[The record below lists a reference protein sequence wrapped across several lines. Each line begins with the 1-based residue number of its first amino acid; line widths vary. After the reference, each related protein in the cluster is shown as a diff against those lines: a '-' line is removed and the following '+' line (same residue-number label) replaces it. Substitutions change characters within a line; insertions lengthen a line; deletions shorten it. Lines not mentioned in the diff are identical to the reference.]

1 VNFFP
6 NCALMEH
13 TYLALLINQHQPLLR
28 DLRQTSPRGAY
39 RDPWVRLYA
48 AKDYYQMAAL
58 LGEHPRVR
66 ATVTMMPSLVW
77 QLRDYA
83 DNGATDVDFELSS
96 IPASALSAE
105 QRQAVIER
113 FFRASF
119 DQQLLA
125 STRYMELYTKRLS
138 GNSFSEQDLTDLQV
152 WFNLVWVHPVL
163 RERRTQLPDG
173 TWLDL
178 RALVTQA
185 AGFSHEDVET
195 VLSAHTALVR
205 NVIPLHKALADR
217 GQLELATGPFYAPIL
232 PLLWDSATAV
242 LDRAATELPGRFQ
255 RPADVRAQVEQAAAF
270 HEQVFGR
277 RPWGLWPPEGALC
290 EGVADLLED
299 AGFEWTVVAKSAL
312 QPGDE
317 PLDLSDL
324 SLFTHPWRAPL
335 GRRNLAV
342 FPRESWLSDHLE
354 QLYAH
359 DPDYPSAAR
368 EALSVVQRATRFE
381 EPDPFED
388 EVVTVA
394 VDGDHPWT
402 SYRRNGIDFL
412 RALFAELSGSTDLL
426 TTTFHEYLA
435 GTENK
440 QVAPHPVRHLPVLKH
455 LRCSS
460 RSDEA
465 GSEPG
470 ADLGRWIGERSENE
484 AWDVLRRVG
493 AELDAVPGATARF
506 PLSFQS
512 LMAAEES
519 GTFRWL
525 GDDNDPPP
533 GKQSEQVA
541 LFKMHLGNV
550 YHLSQRSVPPWLD
563 RWDPLEGA
571 GRPEQARPTA
581 T

>member
-1 VNFFP
+1 
-6 NCALMEH
+6 MEH
-13 TYLALLINQHQPLLR
+13 TYLALLLNQHQPLLR
-28 DLRQTSPRGAY
+28 DLRQTSPLGAY
-39 RDPWVRLYA
+39 RDPWVRFYA

-96 IPASALSAE
+96 IPAASLSAE
-105 QRQAVIER
+105 QRQAVIAR

-125 STRYMELYTKRLS
+125 SDRYLELYTSRLA
-138 GNSFSEQDLTDLQV
+138 GDSFGEQELTDLQV

-178 RALVTQA
+178 RALVAQDR
-185 AGFSHEDVET
+185 GFSHEDVET

-205 NVIPLHKALADR
+205 NVLPLHKALADR

-232 PLLWDSATAV
+232 PLLWDSTTAV
-242 LDRAATELPGRFQ
+242 LDRAGATLPERFR
-255 RPADVRAQVEQAAAF
+255 RPADVRAQIEQAAAF
-270 HEQVFGR
+270 HEEVFGH
-277 RPWGLWPPEGALC
+277 RPAGLWPPEGALC
-290 EGVADLLED
+290 EGVVDLLED

-312 QPGDE
+312 QPGDTAA
-317 PLDLSDL
+317 DLSDL
-324 SLFTHPWRAPL
+324 LLFTHPWRAPL
-335 GRRNLAV
+335 GRRELAV
-342 FPRESWLSDHLE
+342 FPREPWLSDQLE

-359 DPDYPSAAR
+359 DPDYPAAAR
-368 EALSVVQRATRFE
+368 AAVSMVLRAARFE
-381 EPDPFED
+381 EPDLFED
-388 EVVTVA
+388 EVVTVV

-412 RALFAELSGSTDLL
+412 RALFAELSASTDLS
-426 TTTFHEYLA
+426 TTTFHEYLT

-440 QVAPHPVRHLPVLKH
+440 QLARHPVHALPLLKH

-460 RSDEA
+460 LEDEP

-470 ADLGRWIGERSENE
+470 ADLGRWIGERGEND
-484 AWDVLRRVG
+484 AWDLVRRIG
-493 AELDAVPGATARF
+493 AELDALPNAAARF
-506 PLSFQS
+506 LLAFQS
-512 LMAAEES
+512 LMAAEEA

-525 GDDNDPPP
+525 GDDNAPPP
-533 GKQSEQVA
+533 GRQAEHVA
-541 LFKMHLGNV
+541 LFKMHLKNV
-550 YHLSQRSVPPWLD
+550 YNLSERPVPAWLD
-563 RWDPLEGA
+563 GWDPAEDASAPPQPSLG
-571 GRPEQARPTA
+571 PERTK
-581 T
+581 